1 MGATQSLPARG
12 AHLLPVPQTVPGGD
26 QAAGAVAAP
35 GGPPGASSTPVT
47 IPTSTDDE
55 AGVDAKAIEEMIV
68 RALAIRRKRNPGEP
82 NHPLIA
88 HNLLRMSELFW
99 AQGRF
104 AELVKLYER
113 ASEIL
118 GLAADKRSKKQVAQL
133 ASWTASAWLQA
144 GKISNAEAALKKAE
158 ELSWKVFGE
167 SSWEAM
173 RMLRDK
179 ISILQASATPAKGAS
194 AAAEAAARKAYA
206 TAERFETRCV
216 LLLQSLNKTIP
227 KDEVLPLLSHYAPVL
242 RERQWHELPDAP
254 SAAKPAKA
262 QTEGSSTGSSSSE
275 PKPSPGGKPSPSP
288 QLKHGATAPGN
299 LGQKEK
305 DEGAGKGGTKRA
317 SGAKGST
324 SEAAPPASPKKTSFA
339 KEDQVLSKKRK

>member
-1 MGATQSLPARG
+1 M
-12 AHLLPVPQTVPGGD
+12 
-26 QAAGAVAAP
+26 
-35 GGPPGASSTPVT
+35 
-47 IPTSTDDE
+47 
-55 AGVDAKAIEEMIV
+55 
-68 RALAIRRKRNPGEP
+68 
-82 NHPLIA
+82 
-88 HNLLRMSELFW
+88 
-99 AQGRF
+99 
-104 AELVKLYER
+104 
-113 ASEIL
+113 
-118 GLAADKRSKKQVAQL
+118 AQL

-173 RMLRDK
+173 RILRDK

-194 AAAEAAARKAYA
+194 AAVEAAARKAYA

-262 QTEGSSTGSSSSE
+262 QTEGSSSSG
-275 PKPSPGGKPSPSP
+275 PNPSPGAKPTPSP

-305 DEGAGKGGTKRA
+305 DECAPGKGGTKRA

-324 SEAAPPASPKKTSFA
+324 SEAQAAPPASPKKTPSEAVPPASPKKTPSEAAPLASPKKTTFA
-339 KEDQVLSKKRK
+339 KEDQMLSKKRK